1 MFHWTTML
9 NIVSNQAKS
18 NEHILLGLF
27 LAIFNIFS
35 SSEPKIITLTFWSC
49 MKNILRLGL
58 NHGCILHFR
67 NIALVL
73 VGPCLKSKIGCGNGS
88 RKGLASNYKNPRAQ
102 RWQLPGA
109 TAWHTSLS
117 SHFVSPA
124 RIIITGPFATKRSN
138 DSLLMNHGCPHYNE
152 GVWG

>member
-1 MFHWTTML
+1 MSFDNLNWMPFFLKKKEREAKVILFGTML
-9 NIVSNQAKS
+9 NLVSNQAKS

-27 LAIFNIFS
+27 LAIFNTFS

-73 VGPCLKSKIGCGNGS
+73 VGPCLKSKIWCENGS
-88 RKGLASNYKNPRAQ
+88 RKGLASNYKSPRAQ
-102 RWQLPGA
+102 RWQLPS
-109 TAWHTSLS
+109 WLPNQMISLILMIS
-117 SHFVSPA
+117 
-124 RIIITGPFATKRSN
+124 IIYPN
-138 DSLLMNHGCPHYNE
+138 DWE
-152 GVWG
+152 I